1 MKVRSKAPLR
11 LGFGGGGTD
20 VSPYSETFG
29 GFVLN
34 ATVDLYAY
42 CTLELTNDRRIEM
55 HATDLGES
63 YESPAIE
70 RLPLEGALRLHQ
82 GIYNRIVRQCCEG
95 RALSL
100 RLTTHADVVAGSGL
114 GTSSTMVVAI
124 VQAFNEALKLGLG
137 EYEVARLAYEI
148 ERQDVGLSGG
158 KQDQYAAAFGG
169 FNFMEFSQGDRVI
182 VNPLRVKDWIVNE
195 LEMSLV
201 LFHTGRSRESA
212 RIIDE
217 QVAHA
222 REPGS
227 ASLQAMHRLKE
238 DAVRMKELLLTG
250 ELSGFAEVLGS
261 SWEAKKRLAASVSNP
276 GIDRIFEAAL
286 AAGAHAG
293 KVSGAGGGGVIMF
306 MVDPRRRN
314 SVRAALERCDG
325 HVIPFHFTQR
335 GAESWRPEPAGRT
348 LNHAAAN

>member
-20 VSPYSETFG
+20 VSPYSDEFG

-34 ATVDLYAY
+34 ATVDLFAY
-42 CTLELTNDRRIEM
+42 CTLELADDGRVSIEAVDM
-55 HATDLGES
+55 GETF
-63 YESPAIE
+63 EGQAGI
-70 RLPLEGALRLHQ
+70 LPLEGALRLHK
-82 GIYNRIVRQCCEG
+82 GIYNRMVRQFCG
-95 RALSL
+95 GKPLAVRM
-100 RLTTHADVVAGSGL
+100 TTHADVVAGSGL
-114 GTSSTMVVAI
+114 GTSSTIVVAI

-137 EYEVARLAYEI
+137 EYDVARLGYEI
-148 ERQDVGLSGG
+148 ERIDVGLSGG

-169 FNFMEFSQGDRVI
+169 FNFMEFSAGDRVI

-195 LEMSLV
+195 LEVSLV

-227 ASLQAMHRLKE
+227 ASLEAMHRLKQ

-250 ELSGFAEVLGS
+250 DLRGFADVLGR
-261 SWEAKKRLAASVSNP
+261 SWEAKKRLARSISNP
-276 GIDRIFEAAL
+276 AIERVFEAAL
-286 AAGAHAG
+286 AAGAHTG

-306 MVDPRRRN
+306 MVDPRKRTALCRALAACEG
-314 SVRAALERCDG
+314 SVIA
-325 HVIPFHFTQR
+325 FHFTQR
-335 GAESWRPEPAGRT
+335 GAESWRPEPLARA
-348 LNHAAAN
+348 LNNVVP

>member
-42 CTLELTNDRRIEM
+42 CTLELTGDERIEI
-55 HATDLGES
+55 HAADLGERF
-63 YESPAIE
+63 EDRANGG
-70 RLPLEGALRLHQ
+70 LPLEGPLRLHQ
-82 GIYNRIVRQCCEG
+82 GIYNRIVRQCCDG
-95 RALSL
+95 RAFGM

-124 VQAFNEALKLGLG
+124 VQAFSEALKLGLG
-137 EYEVARLAYEI
+137 EYDIARLAYQI
-148 ERQDVGLSGG
+148 EREDVGLSGG

-201 LFHTGRSRESA
+201 LFHTGRSRDSA

-222 REPGS
+222 SEPGS
-227 ASLQAMHRLKE
+227 DSVHAMHQLKD

-250 ELSGFAEVLGS
+250 NLDEFARVLGG
-261 SWEAKKRLAASVSNP
+261 SWEAKKRLAASVSNA
-276 GIDRIFEAAL
+276 GIDAIFETAR

-306 MVDPRRRN
+306 MVDPRRRT
-314 SVRAALERCDG
+314 SVRNALSACEG

-335 GAESWRPEPAGRT
+335 GAESWKP
-348 LNHAAAN
+348 

>member
-1 MKVRSKAPLR
+1 MKVRSRAPLR

-20 VSPYSETFG
+20 VSPYSESFG

-42 CTLELTNDRRIEM
+42 CTLELTDDGRVELD
-55 HATDLGES
+55 AVDLGEHF
-63 YESPAIE
+63 ESRANGS
-70 RLPLEGALRLHQ
+70 LPLEGPLRLHQ
-82 GIYNRIVRQCCEG
+82 GIYNRIVRQYCNG
-95 RALSL
+95 QGIAARV
-100 RLTTHADVVAGSGL
+100 TTHADVVAGSGL

-137 EYEVARLAYEI
+137 EYDIARLAFEI
-148 ERQDVGLSGG
+148 ERREVGLSGG

-195 LEMSLV
+195 LEVSLV

-222 REPGS
+222 GEPGS
-227 ASLQAMHRLKE
+227 ESLQAMHRLKA

-250 ELSGFAEVLGS
+250 ELGEFARVLGS
-261 SWEAKKRLAASVSNP
+261 SWESKKKLAASVSNR
-276 GIDRIFEAAL
+276 GIDAIFEAAV
-286 AAGAHAG
+286 AAGAYAG

-314 SVRAALERCDG
+314 AVCRALERCEG
-325 HVIPFHFTQR
+325 HVIPFHFTNR
-335 GAESWRPEPAGRT
+335 GAESWRPEPARWMP
-348 LNHAAAN
+348 

>member
-1 MKVRSKAPLR
+1 M
-11 LGFGGGGTD
+11 
-20 VSPYSETFG
+20 
-29 GFVLN
+29 
-34 ATVDLYAY
+34 DLYAY
-42 CTLELTNDRRIEM
+42 CTLELTGGDRVELN
-55 HATDLGES
+55 AADLGERF
-63 YESPAIE
+63 ESAAAAP
-70 RLPLEGALRLHQ
+70 LPLDGPLRLHQ
-82 GIYNRIVRQCCEG
+82 GIYNRVVRQCCEG
-95 RALSL
+95 RPPGL
-100 RLTTHADVVAGSGL
+100 RLTTHADVIAGSGL

-148 ERQDVGLSGG
+148 ERRDVGLSGG

-222 REPGS
+222 GEPGS
-227 ASLQAMHRLKE
+227 ESLQAMHRLKE
-238 DAVRMKELLLTG
+238 DAVKMKEHLLTG
-250 ELSGFAEVLGS
+250 DLAEFARVLGG
-261 SWEAKKRLAASVSNP
+261 SWEAKKKLAASVTNP
-276 GIDRIFEAAL
+276 GIDAIFRAAL
-286 AAGAHAG
+286 DAGAHAG

-306 MVDPRRRN
+306 MVDPRRRTA
-314 SVRAALERCDG
+314 VRKALEACEG
-325 HVIPFHFTQR
+325 
-335 GAESWRPEPAGRT
+335 GAESWRPEPPTLSAGVRSQ
-348 LNHAAAN
+348 A

>member
-20 VSPYSETFG
+20 VSPYSDEYG

-34 ATVDLYAY
+34 ATIDLFAY
-42 CTLELTNDRRIEM
+42 CTLELTDDARVSIN
-55 HATDLGES
+55 AVDLGDTFEG
-63 YESPAIE
+63 AAGM
-70 RLPLEGALRLHQ
+70 LPLEGTLRLHK
-82 GIYNRIVRQCCEG
+82 GIYNRMVRQFHAG
-95 RALSL
+95 KPLSL

-137 EYEVARLAYEI
+137 EYDVARLAYEI
-148 ERQDVGLSGG
+148 ERLDVGLSGG

-169 FNFMEFSQGDRVI
+169 FNFMEFSAADRVI

-195 LEMSLV
+195 LEVSLV

-222 REPGS
+222 KEPGS
-227 ASLQAMHRLKE
+227 ASLEAMHRLKE

-250 ELSGFAEVLGS
+250 DLRGFADVLGR
-261 SWEAKKRLAASVSNP
+261 SWEAKKRLAKSISNP
-276 GIDRIFEAAL
+276 AIEHVFEAAL

-306 MVDPRRRN
+306 MVDPRKRTGLCR
-314 SVRAALERCDG
+314 ALEGCEG
-325 HVIPFHFTQR
+325 HVIPVHFTQR
-335 GAESWRPEPAGRT
+335 GAESWRPE
-348 LNHAAAN
+348 AAARALNNATP

>member
-1 MKVRSKAPLR
+1 
-11 LGFGGGGTD
+11 
-20 VSPYSETFG
+20 VSPYSESFG

-42 CTLELTNDRRIEM
+42 CTLELANDGRTEI
-55 HATDLGES
+55 HAADLGERF
-63 YESPAIE
+63 ESEALGK
-70 RLPLEGALRLHQ
+70 LPLEGPLRLHQ
-82 GIYNRIVRQCCEG
+82 GIYNRVVRQYCG
-95 RALSL
+95 GKPLALC
-100 RLTTHADVVAGSGL
+100 LTTHADVVAGSGL

-124 VQAFNEALKLGLG
+124 LQAFNEALNLALG
-137 EYEVARLAYEI
+137 EYEIARLAFEI
-148 ERQDVGLSGG
+148 ERRDVGLSGG

-195 LEMSLV
+195 LEVSLV

-222 REPGS
+222 SEPGS
-227 ASLQAMHRLKE
+227 ESLQAMHRLKE

-250 ELSGFAEVLGS
+250 ELGEFARVLGS
-261 SWEAKKRLAASVSNP
+261 SWESKKKLAASVSNR
-276 GIDRIFEAAL
+276 GIDAIFDAAL
-286 AAGAHAG
+286 AAGAYAG

-314 SVRAALERCDG
+314 AVCEALARCEG
-325 HVIPFHFTQR
+325 RVIPFHFTQR
-335 GAESWRPEPAGRT
+335 GAESWRPEPARWT
-348 LNHAAAN
+348 R

>member
-1 MKVRSKAPLR
+1 VTASGLHKGRSLVVPGLAALVA
-11 LGFGGGGTD
+11 L
-20 VSPYSETFG
+20 
-29 GFVLN
+29 
-34 ATVDLYAY
+34 
-42 CTLELTNDRRIEM
+42 
-55 HATDLGES
+55 
-63 YESPAIE
+63 AI
-70 RLPLEGALRLHQ
+70 L
-82 GIYNRIVRQCCEG
+82 I
-95 RALSL
+95 
-100 RLTTHADVVAGSGL
+100 GL

-137 EYEVARLAYEI
+137 EYEIARLAFEI
-148 ERQDVGLSGG
+148 ERRDVGLSGG

-195 LEMSLV
+195 LEVSLV

-217 QVAHA
+217 QVVHA

-227 ASLQAMHRLKE
+227 ASVQAMHQLKD
-238 DAVRMKELLLTG
+238 DAQRMKELLLTG
-250 ELSGFAEVLGS
+250 ELGEFARVLGR
-261 SWEAKKRLAASVSNP
+261 SWEAKKKLATSVSNQA
-276 GIDRIFEAAL
+276 IDAIFEAAR

-314 SVRAALERCDG
+314 AVCQALERCEG

-335 GAESWRPEPAGRT
+335 GAESWRPE
-348 LNHAAAN
+348 AARARIGA

>member
-34 ATVDLYAY
+34 ATVDLHAY
-42 CTLELTNDRRIEM
+42 CTLELAGNDRIEL
-55 HATDLGES
+55 HAADLGERF
-63 YESPAIE
+63 ESAAVSE
-70 RLPLEGALRLHQ
+70 LPLDGPLRLHQ

-95 RALSL
+95 RPLAL

-137 EYEVARLAYEI
+137 EYEVARLAYEV
-148 ERQDVGLSGG
+148 ERREVGLSGG

-227 ASLQAMHRLKE
+227 ESLLAMHRLKE

-250 ELSGFAEVLGS
+250 ELAEFARVLGR
-261 SWEAKKRLAASVSNP
+261 SWEAKKKLALSVSNA
-276 GIDRIFEAAL
+276 GIDRIFESAL

-314 SVRAALERCDG
+314 AVLEALGRSEGR
-325 HVIPFHFTQR
+325 VIPFHFTQR
-335 GAESWRPEPAGRT
+335 GAESWRPEPAARA
-348 LNHAAAN
+348 LNGALAR

>member
-1 MKVRSKAPLR
+1 M
-11 LGFGGGGTD
+11 
-20 VSPYSETFG
+20 
-29 GFVLN
+29 
-34 ATVDLYAY
+34 
-42 CTLELTNDRRIEM
+42 
-55 HATDLGES
+55 
-63 YESPAIE
+63 PA
-70 RLPLEGALRLHQ
+70 LPLEGALRLHQ
-82 GIYNRIVRQCCEG
+82 GIYNRIVRQCCDG
-95 RALSL
+95 RPLPL
-100 RLTTHADVVAGSGL
+100 RLTTRADVVAGSGL

-148 ERQDVGLSGG
+148 ERRDVGLSGG

-195 LEMSLV
+195 LEVSLV

-227 ASLQAMHRLKE
+227 ASLLAMHKLKE

-250 ELSGFAEVLGS
+250 DLAEFARVLGG
-261 SWEAKKRLAASVSNP
+261 SWEAKKKLAASVSNA

-306 MVDPRRRN
+306 MVDPPRRN
-314 SVRAALERCDG
+314 AVVQVLEKSEGR
-325 HVIPFHFTQR
+325 VIPFHFTQR
-335 GAESWRPEPAGRT
+335 GAESWRPEAASRS
-348 LNHAAAN
+348 LNGALAPQWTP

>member
-34 ATVDLYAY
+34 ATVDLHAY
-42 CTLELTNDRRIEM
+42 CTLEITTGDRIELV
-55 HATDLGES
+55 AADLGERF
-63 YESPAIE
+63 ESAAVE
-70 RLPLEGALRLHQ
+70 SLPLQGPLALHQ
-82 GIYNRIVRQCCEG
+82 GIYNRIVRQCCDG
-95 RALSL
+95 RPLPI

-114 GTSSTMVVAI
+114 GTSSTLVVAI

-137 EYEVARLAYEI
+137 EYDIARLSYEI
-148 ERQDVGLSGG
+148 ERRDVGLSGG

-227 ASLQAMHRLKE
+227 ESLHAMHQLKK

-250 ELSGFAEVLGS
+250 ELGEFARVLGS
-261 SWEAKKRLAASVSNP
+261 SWEAKKKLAASVSNAA
-276 GIDRIFEAAL
+276 IDAIFDAAL
-286 AAGAHAG
+286 RAGAHAG

-314 SVRAALERCDG
+314 DVCTALARCEG
-325 HVIPFHFTQR
+325 RVIPFHFTQR
-335 GAESWRPEPAGRT
+335 GAESWRPEKTGVRPLAGS
-348 LNHAAAN
+348 

>member
-1 MKVRSKAPLR
+1 MKVRSRAPLR

-20 VSPYSETFG
+20 VSPYSDSFG

-42 CTLELTNDRRIEM
+42 CTLELTDDGLVDL
-55 HATDLGES
+55 HAADLGERF
-63 YESPAIE
+63 EGRANGG
-70 RLPLEGALRLHQ
+70 LPLEGPLRLHQ
-82 GIYNRIVRQCCEG
+82 GIYNRIVRQYCGG
-95 RALSL
+95 RAPAL
-100 RLTTHADVVAGSGL
+100 RITTHADVVAGSGL

-137 EYEVARLAYEI
+137 EYEIARLAFEI
-148 ERQDVGLSGG
+148 ERRDVGLSGG

-169 FNFMEFSQGDRVI
+169 FNFMEFSHGDRVI

-195 LEMSLV
+195 LEVSLV
-201 LFHTGRSRESA
+201 LFHTGRSRDSA

-222 REPGS
+222 REPNS
-227 ASLQAMHRLKE
+227 QSLQAMHRLKD

-250 ELSGFAEVLGS
+250 ELGEFARVLGS
-261 SWEAKKRLAASVSNP
+261 SWESKKKLAASVSNRS
-276 GIDRIFEAAL
+276 IDAIFDAAL

-306 MVDPRRRN
+306 MVDPRRRTG
-314 SVRAALERCDG
+314 VCQALERCDG
-325 HVIPFHFTQR
+325 HVIPFHFTHR
-335 GAESWRPEPAGRT
+335 GAESWRPEPARWMP
-348 LNHAAAN
+348 

>member
-1 MKVRSKAPLR
+1 M
-11 LGFGGGGTD
+11 
-20 VSPYSETFG
+20 SPYSETFG

-42 CTLELTNDRRIEM
+42 CTLELTGGERVEM
-55 HATDLGES
+55 HATDLDER
-63 YESPAIE
+63 YEGPANGA
-70 RLPLEGALRLHQ
+70 LPLDGPLRLHQ
-82 GIYNRIVRQCCEG
+82 GIYNRVVRQCCAG
-95 RALSL
+95 QGPGV

-124 VQAFNEALKLGLG
+124 VQAFNEALNLGLG

-148 ERQDVGLSGG
+148 ERREVGLSGG

-201 LFHTGRSRESA
+201 LFHTGRSRDSA

-222 REPGS
+222 SEPGS
-227 ASLQAMHRLKE
+227 DSVHAMHQLKA

-250 ELSGFAEVLGS
+250 ELDAFARVLGG
-261 SWEAKKRLAASVSNP
+261 SWEAKKRLAVSVSNP
-276 GIDRIFEAAL
+276 AIDRIFEAAR

-306 MVDPRRRN
+306 MVDPRCRMA
-314 SVRAALERCDG
+314 VQQALAKCEG

-335 GAESWRPEPAGRT
+335 GAESWRP
-348 LNHAAAN
+348 

>member
-1 MKVRSKAPLR
+1 MKVRSRAPLR

-20 VSPYSETFG
+20 VSPYSESFG

-42 CTLELTNDRRIEM
+42 CTLELTEDGRI
-55 HATDLGES
+55 DLNAADLEERF
-63 YESPAIE
+63 ESPAVTS
-70 RLPLEGALRLHQ
+70 LPLEGSLRLHQ
-82 GIYNRIVRQCCEG
+82 GIYNRIVRQYCG
-95 RALSL
+95 GKPLAL
-100 RLTTHADVVAGSGL
+100 RLTTYADVVAGSGL

-137 EYEVARLAYEI
+137 EYEIARLAFEI
-148 ERQDVGLSGG
+148 ERRDVGLSGG

-169 FNFMEFSQGDRVI
+169 FNFMEFSRGDRVI

-195 LEMSLV
+195 LEVSLV

-217 QVAHA
+217 QVVHA
-222 REPGS
+222 SEPGS
-227 ASLQAMHRLKE
+227 ESLQAMHRLKE

-250 ELSGFAEVLGS
+250 ELGEFARVLGG
-261 SWEAKKRLAASVSNP
+261 SWEAKKKLAASVSNP
-276 GIDRIFEAAL
+276 SIDAIFEAAR

-314 SVRAALERCDG
+314 SVCQALAGREGR
-325 HVIPFHFTQR
+325 VIPFHFAHR
-335 GAESWRPEPAGRT
+335 GAESWRPEPSRWMP
-348 LNHAAAN
+348 